1 MSDTTEKTVEEIQ
14 ETQPTDFNVGSTGA
28 AIHLAEETNEGHV
41 SLNISDE
48 SASSLRGARDFWLVW
63 SGQSVS
69 MLGDGLYGIAMAW
82 WITQALGSAT
92 ALAGYALCWFIPT
105 VTLPFIAGSLI
116 DRSSRKGLI
125 IAMDAAQ
132 GLAVTVLAV
141 LLATNSMQLWHVYIG
156 AIILS
161 SCSSIHGP
169 ALDASIPNLVPAP
182 ALPRANGLYATSQS
196 VSNIAGPLF
205 GGTLVGLVG
214 LPFTMIINA
223 LSFWAATIATLLA
236 HIPSPRVRDESGQ
249 SALARMVSDATYGY
263 KWIWKHRAI
272 LYLLLIF
279 TTCNFLL
286 APTYPLEALIIR
298 NQLQGSGAALGMN
311 GALIFGLVSA
321 AMAVGTLASAVFFS
335 RGFAVK
341 PMAWGVCAG
350 WSVAGLAAVGFG
362 LSTSVLLS
370 LVIGFFMGVAG
381 PLCNI
386 PSQTIWMSY
395 TPDAER
401 GRIFAA
407 RRTIA
412 WGIQPISI
420 ALGGLLAERIG
431 AGVLFVGV
439 GTIITIIALG
449 NLVFNQKI
457 RTLYAPD
464 LEPGAARLGLLYRR

>member
-1 MSDTTEKTVEEIQ
+1 MSNTPTDQVEEV
-14 ETQPTDFNVGSTGA
+14 EPTDFNIGSDSA
-28 AIHLAEETNEGHV
+28 AIHLAEEANATEANAGAA
-41 SLNISDE
+41 S
-48 SASSLRGARDFWLVW
+48 SSLRGARDFWLVW

-82 WITQALGSAT
+82 WITQELGSAT

-105 VTLPFIAGSLI
+105 VTLPFIAGSLV
-116 DRSSRKGLI
+116 DRSSRKALI
-125 IAMDAAQ
+125 VLMDGAQ
-132 GLAVTVLAV
+132 GLAVTALAI
-141 LLATNSMQLWHVYIG
+141 LLATGNLQLWHVYVG
-156 AIILS
+156 AIVLA

-169 ALDASIPNLVPAP
+169 ALDSTIPNLVPDA
-182 ALPRANGLYATSQS
+182 ALTRANGLYATSQS

-214 LPFTMIINA
+214 LPLTMMINA

-236 HIPSPRVRDESGQ
+236 RIPSPRVRDGSEK
-249 SALARMVSDATYGY
+249 SAFARMVDDATYGY

-279 TTCNFLL
+279 TTCNFLI
-286 APTYPLEALIIR
+286 APTYPLEALIIK
-298 NQLQGSGAALGMN
+298 NQLSASSAALGMN
-311 GALIFGLVSA
+311 GALVFGLVSA
-321 AMAVGTLASAVFFS
+321 GMAVGTLISALFFS
-335 RGFAVK
+335 RGFAIK

-350 WSVAGLAAVGFG
+350 WIVGGIGAVSYG
-362 LSTSVLLS
+362 LSTSVWLTLGVA
-370 LVIGFFMGVAG
+370 LFMGMSG

-431 AGVLFVGV
+431 ASALFIGS
-439 GTIITIIALG
+439 GSIIILIAFG
-449 NLVFNQKI
+449 NLIFNQKI

-464 LEPGAARLGLLYRR
+464 LGPEARRLGLLYRR